1 MAGPSFEAAFDSG
14 VNHSTPVPWRNCW
27 EYCKGVTGLTG
38 TRQLEAPHSPV
49 CVDCALRWLSPP
61 AAAQGH
67 SLETVKWWRD
77 GTCAGDWTPLAFVWT
92 QDKPL
97 SSLLITPAT
106 YPSGVACLSG
116 ALPASGAWGPV
127 SDFTWEAPELDGKA
141 NVRAQCKPR
150 AGGGPLERGMGIGL
164 SWRGLVTSDSLQ
176 GGVRVWWGLYVVGH
190 VFP

>member
-1 MAGPSFEAAFDSG
+1 MAL
-14 VNHSTPVPWRNCW
+14 VQ
-27 EYCKGVTGLTG
+27 VT
-38 TRQLEAPHSPV
+38 EP
-49 CVDCALRWLSPP
+49 RWPLCEPRT
-61 AAAQGH
+61 
-67 SLETVKWWRD
+67 SLV
-77 GTCAGDWTPLAFVWT
+77 
-92 QDKPL
+92 

-164 SWRGLVTSDSLQ
+164 S
-176 GGVRVWWGLYVVGH
+176 
-190 VFP
+190 